1 MTQAGHITPRLIK
14 HFLLTAYALHDPQ
27 HAEGLISMDNV
38 GHRMAQKGLLK
49 EEVDKKDRD
58 LLKQIAQLHMRL
70 GHLAQ
75 DPNTEEEE
83 EVELFRFTPKGLAM
97 ARQWLSSRSMNKPG
111 R

>member
-14 HFLLTAYALHDPQ
+14 QFLLTAYELHDPP
-27 HAEGLISMDNV
+27 HAEGLISTDKV

-49 EEVDKKDRD
+49 EEDKKDRD
-58 LLKQIAQLHMRL
+58 LLKQLTQLHIKL

-75 DPNTEEEE
+75 EPNTEEE
-83 EVELFRFTPKGLAM
+83 VGLFRFTPKGLAM